1 MSSINFANRFALL
14 AENSE
19 PVKKYIPK
27 QTFNEKRVE
36 SQYNTRFD
44 ALKSFETS
52 NPFEKKQYE
61 DKSYNQRRNERYNR
75 NAMPRRNEPQVV
87 KKPEFNLTET
97 KLINEFPSL
106 SNKKVE
112 ELKLVTTYTD
122 KVKIEKKVVEEKK
135 YIKPS
140 DVRSIV
146 NEYYINKIPLQ
157 ERRYDSNGW
166 MENEDWI
173 EWYEENKFHL
183 DNQMDI

>member
-1 MSSINFANRFALL
+1 MSSMNFANRFTVL

-27 QTFNEKRVE
+27 QTFNEKKVE
-36 SQYNTRFD
+36 LQYNTRFD

-52 NPFEKKQYE
+52 NPFEKKQYN
-61 DKSYNQRRNERYNR
+61 DKPYTQRRNERYNR
-75 NAMPRRNEPQVV
+75 NVVPRRIEPQVV
-87 KKPEFNLTET
+87 KKPEFNLTKD
-97 KLINEFPSL
+97 KLVNEFPSL

-112 ELKLVTTYTD
+112 ELKLETTYID
-122 KVKIEKKVVEEKK
+122 KVKIEKKVIEEKK
-135 YIKPS
+135 YIKPN

-146 NEYYINKIPLQ
+146 NEYYLNRVPLE

-183 DNQMDI
+183 ENQMEI